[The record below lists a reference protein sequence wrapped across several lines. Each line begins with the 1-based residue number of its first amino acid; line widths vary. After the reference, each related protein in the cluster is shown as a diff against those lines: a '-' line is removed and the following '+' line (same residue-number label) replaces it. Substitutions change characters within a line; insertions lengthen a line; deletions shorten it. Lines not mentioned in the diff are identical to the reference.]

1 LFTADPM
8 LCADAHEVFHQ
19 LTGLGKARP
28 LRKLWQSPFT
38 LHSQIIKAIR
48 REVAIA
54 KSGGRALV
62 IAKMNSLVEPEVIE
76 ALYKASQAGVKVDL
90 IVRGVCM
97 LRPGIKGLSDNIRVR
112 SVIGR
117 FLEHSRIFYFRNNG
131 ADDLYLSSADW
142 MDRNFFRRVEIAV
155 PVLNRTLKQ
164 RVLREGFRVHLQPS
178 AQAWQMRPD
187 GSYEL
192 KRPRGSA
199 GVGTAKHAL
208 SSQEQLQEL
217 ICASPML
224 KRPQKEKGK

>member
-1 LFTADPM
+1 
-8 LCADAHEVFHQ
+8 
-19 LTGLGKARP
+19 
-28 LRKLWQSPFT
+28 
-38 LHSQIIKAIR
+38 
-48 REVAIA
+48 
-54 KSGGRALV
+54 
-62 IAKMNSLVEPEVIE
+62 MNSLVEPEVIE

-155 PVLNRTLKQ
+155 PVLNRALKQ

-192 KRPRGSA
+192 KRPRGTA
-199 GVGTAKHAL
+199 GTGTAKHAL

-217 ICASPML
+217 ICASPPV
-224 KRPQKEKGK
+224 KRLQKEKGK